1 MSRQQRRLLALG
13 LALALT
19 QADAQSGGDY
29 HLVRSVIGTG
39 GGRSVDTQY
48 QLAGTFGQPATAE
61 LADSDYRLGGG
72 FWVGAAVGVQ
82 PETVF
87 ADGFE

>member
-1 MSRQQRRLLALG
+1 MSGQHRRLVALG
-13 LALALT
+13 LALTLT

-29 HLVRSVIGTG
+29 HLARSVIGAG
-39 GGRSVDTQY
+39 GGRSIDTQY
-48 QLAGTFGQPATAE
+48 QLVGTLGQPATMP
-61 LADSDYRLGGG
+61 LVGGDYQLRGG
-72 FWVGAAVGVQ
+72 FWVGWAASVQ